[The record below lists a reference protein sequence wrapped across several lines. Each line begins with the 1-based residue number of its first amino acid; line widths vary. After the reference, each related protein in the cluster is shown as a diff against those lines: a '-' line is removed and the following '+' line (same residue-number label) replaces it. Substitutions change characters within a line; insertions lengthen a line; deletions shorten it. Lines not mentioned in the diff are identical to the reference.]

1 MKLLVSAIALSVFG
15 IGAALAQPLT
25 ATDEERIRQVVPEAN
40 LTNLTEEQSSRLAA
54 FAGQGD
60 IDRIP
65 GAAEHIRAILSGQ
78 AAMDAEQTA
87 LTAVEAERVTVLVP
101 DADLTQLTS
110 EQVRMLS
117 SFVNSSQYERRPAAE
132 AYITAVLAG
141 ELSMTPEAP
150 DTLST
155 SDAERVRFLIPDAN
169 LTGLTEDQVE
179 RISAFVNRPDYGRN
193 PNDVE
198 FLRSL
203 LEG

>member
-25 ATDEERIRQVVPEAN
+25 PTDEERIRQIVPEAN
-40 LTNLTEEQSSRLAA
+40 LTNLTDEQSSRLAA
-54 FAGQGD
+54 FAAQGD
-60 IDRIP
+60 IARDP
-65 GAAEHIRAILSGQ
+65 GAADHIRAILSGQ
-78 AAMDAEQTA
+78 AAIDAAPTA
-87 LTAVEAERVTVLVP
+87 LTAVEAESVTFLVP
-101 DADLTQLTS
+101 DADLTNLS
-110 EQVRMLS
+110 PEQVQMLS
-117 SFVNSSQYERRPAAE
+117 SFVNSAQYERRPAAE
-132 AYITAVLAG
+132 AYVTAVLAG

-179 RISAFVNRPDYGRN
+179 RISAFVNSPDYGRN
-193 PNDVE
+193 PGDEE
-198 FLRSL
+198 FLRSI